1 MKSQFNSIAKVKSI
15 FRENHS
21 ILIDELIDPVEVRR
35 YLYRLVKRNILYVAA
50 ESNNYVHYCKVK
62 HDNIIG

>member
-1 MKSQFNSIAKVKSI
+1 MQPQFESISKVKSI
-15 FRENHS
+15 FRENQS
-21 ILIDELIDPVEVRR
+21 ILIDELIDPIEVRQ
-35 YLYRLVKRNILYVAA
+35 YLYRLVKRNIIYVAA